1 MENIPLE
8 AYEWTLKGLSPLEW
22 IMSQY
27 QVKTDK
33 KSGNLSDPNQW
44 GSEHGHPRYIVD
56 LVEKAVT
63 ASLRTQEILA
73 TLSSINPL
81 PQTVNWPVE
90 WKTAES

>member
-1 MENIPLE
+1 MENIPLK

-33 KSGNLSDPNQW
+33 KSGHFSDPNQW
-44 GSEHGHPRYIVD
+44 GIEHGHPRYIVD

-63 ASLRTQEILA
+63 VSLRTQEILA
-73 TLSSINPL
+73 TLPSINPL
-81 PQTVNWPVE
+81 PQTVNWPVK

>member
-1 MENIPLE
+1 MENIPLK

-33 KSGNLSDPNQW
+33 KSGHLSDPNQW
-44 GSEHGHPRYIVD
+44 GIEHGDPRYIVD

-63 ASLRTQEILA
+63 VSMRTQEILA
-73 TLSSINPL
+73 GLPPLDPL
-81 PQTVNWPVE
+81 PQAANWPTE